1 MLRSIKNA
9 SYHIL
14 ILVLSAAIAMSLP
27 YTGMFIA
34 NNYKAYWSLIEGHKI
49 YLISVE
55 VAVAVL
61 LIFALNSLGKSIR
74 NRKFAK
80 MATTDLG
87 LILVSHAESLVTKKL
102 VKKLKEQHGVAR
114 DVLLVGSTGF
124 STFVS
129 PDGDLHHVIQN
140 CREAKIM
147 LLNPASE
154 GANIRAKSIAD
165 PDVTL
170 ESVQDQIMK
179 SIDFLKTLKGLQK
192 NIRLKL
198 YEETPFLKLA
208 VLGDY
213 VFMKCYHSALNGR
226 DVPENVFKH
235 SAKHSSLF
243 HLFYE
248 YFLSKWRDPNIP
260 EYDFD
265 TDELI
270 YRDISGNEFK
280 REKFAYP
287 PNLLTSLRF
296 S

>member
-1 MLRSIKNA
+1 
-9 SYHIL
+9 
-14 ILVLSAAIAMSLP
+14 
-27 YTGMFIA
+27 
-34 NNYKAYWSLIEGHKI
+34 
-49 YLISVE
+49 
-55 VAVAVL
+55 
-61 LIFALNSLGKSIR
+61 
-74 NRKFAK
+74 
-80 MATTDLG
+80 
-87 LILVSHAESLVTKKL
+87 
-102 VKKLKEQHGVAR
+102 
-114 DVLLVGSTGF
+114 
-124 STFVS
+124 
-129 PDGDLHHVIQN
+129 
-140 CREAKIM
+140 M
-147 LLNPASE
+147 LLNPSSE

-170 ESVQDQIMK
+170 ESVQDQIIK
-179 SIDFLKTLKGLQK
+179 SVDFLKNLKATQK

-280 REKFAYP
+280 REKFACT
-287 PNLLTSLRF
+287 PNLLTSPRF
-296 S
+296 

>member
-1 MLRSIKNA
+1 MLKSIKNA
-9 SYHIL
+9 VYHIL
-14 ILVLSAAIAMSLP
+14 ILALSAAIAMSLP
-27 YTGMFIA
+27 YTGKFIA
-34 NNYKAYWSLIEGHKI
+34 NNYQAYWSLIEGHKI
-49 YLISVE
+49 FLISVE
-55 VAVAVL
+55 IAVAVL
-61 LIFALNSLGKSIR
+61 LIFVLNFLGKSLKD
-74 NRKFAK
+74 RKFSK

-87 LILVSHAESLVTKKL
+87 LILVAQAESLSTKKR
-102 VKKLKEQHGVAR
+102 VTKLKEQQGVAR
-114 DVLLVGSTGF
+114 DMLLVGSTGF
-124 STFVS
+124 TTFVR
-129 PDGDLHHVIQN
+129 PDGDLHRVVQN

-154 GANIRAKSIAD
+154 GASIRAKSIAD

-179 SIDFLKTLKGLQK
+179 SIDFLKNLKGLQK

-213 VFMKCYHSALNGR
+213 VFMKCYHSAMNGR

-280 REKFAYP
+280 RKKFAYP
-287 PNLLTSLRF
+287 PNLLTSQRF